1 MIIWRSFF
9 TIFLNAV
16 VVVGQPGSYSY
27 YPGYDYSY
35 SYNDGKPLN
44 NTNPQLVDPPLPNF
58 LMPGT
63 PPPPVDD
70 YYDYGDTPS
79 LPNSTATD
87 DNYDYYDYY
96 DYGVE
101 ERVTKPLPP
110 VGPRPTI
117 PPDTY
122 DYYDTGDTA
131 TTATTVGQPT
141 TDYYDYY
148 QSGTDAPA
156 PATPPPPVRT
166 TTDYYDYYEYPTDA
180 PAPVTPPPPIR
191 TTTDYYDYYE
201 YPTDAPAPMT
211 PPPPVRTT
219 TDYYDYYEYPT
230 DAPAP
235 VTPPPPVRTTTD
247 YYDYYDTD
255 EPVFPTTQP
264 TTIRPPIKPADC
276 TAPSVGRRSE
286 PSRYTEPGEALM
298 IFTSLRFQC
307 DGEIFQWE
315 FVPTVSNISRLYLAV
330 FRKNPLPNAREYI
343 LVGMNNPRFKEAVPN
358 QWNTWQVPENSPSPR
373 IQVKPGDVVG
383 IFYTKWTNP
392 NEPETFINTA
402 VPDAEETRVLDTVET
417 LVSPLLSL
425 TEVVQKYNGFVDI
438 GNQDLAFR
446 SVTNK
451 MPAIRALL
459 SQPTSIST
467 VSRMFILFFY

>member
-1 MIIWRSFF
+1 M
-9 TIFLNAV
+9 
-16 VVVGQPGSYSY
+16 
-27 YPGYDYSY
+27 
-35 SYNDGKPLN
+35 
-44 NTNPQLVDPPLPNF
+44 
-58 LMPGT
+58 
-63 PPPPVDD
+63 
-70 YYDYGDTPS
+70 
-79 LPNSTATD
+79 
-87 DNYDYYDYY
+87 
-96 DYGVE
+96 
-101 ERVTKPLPP
+101 
-110 VGPRPTI
+110 
-117 PPDTY
+117 
-122 DYYDTGDTA
+122 
-131 TTATTVGQPT
+131 
-141 TDYYDYY
+141 
-148 QSGTDAPA
+148 
-156 PATPPPPVRT
+156 TPPPPVRT

-180 PAPVTPPPPIR
+180 PAPV
-191 TTTDYYDYYE
+191 
-201 YPTDAPAPMT
+201 T